1 MSAFFVRIRQILWET
16 LSTTERNSPILVTLF
31 SVKYFT
37 SFFKIKRYFGVFEQ
51 ILVFKKIQ
59 LIVNFFNVNSALS
72 KKRKKRF
79 TFPFLRLSKFD
90 FQFYISLLH
99 CADWLKLSQ
108 PHQFQDQ
115 DDLTLLFYFI

>member
-72 KKRKKRF
+72 KKERSVL
-79 TFPFLRLSKFD
+79 PFL
-90 FQFYISLLH
+90 FY
-99 CADWLKLSQ
+99 A
-108 PHQFQDQ
+108 
-115 DDLTLLFYFI
+115 